1 MTKEQYLEMCEM
13 MGTPAVED
21 EIPVEFED
29 FPAEVQQAF
38 ELYQV
43 LQDVWEGM
51 SGTYMGKN
59 MSGVNDLFIIYQ
71 VSQDEKRFILELIA
85 LIDSE
90 RMKQLSA
97 KRKQEESLKEVKSP
111 P

>member
-1 MTKEQYLEMCEM
+1 MTKDTYYQMCEAL
-13 MGTPAVED
+13 GNPPVESQ
-21 EIPVEFED
+21 IPVEFDD
-29 FPAEVQQAF
+29 FPVEVQTSF

-59 MSGVNDLFIIYQ
+59 MSGIDDLFNIYQ
-71 VSQDEKRFILELIA
+71 VPQDEKRFILELIA
-85 LIDSE
+85 IIDSE
-90 RMKQLSA
+90 RVKQLSE
-97 KRKQEESLKEVKSP
+97 KRKQEEAVKSSKSP